1 MSVDSKSVKWPM
13 NMQGH
18 FLFRNTFLDPFVILF
33 ATNSAIIPEHG
44 VAPLIQKS
52 SWDDL
57 IAFKAI
63 KGWHAHRFEAREHVC
78 VCVCVRTCACTRMA
92 MKGNWGSRALSFD
105 KATNGA
111 CGCRGNLCLN
121 MAVQGSSFL
130 HSDAHPSSWLAH
142 CCQESA
148 LFFISNLK
156 RGSRYIMKS
165 PWMLQ

>member
-78 VCVCVRTCACTRMA
+78 VCVCVYVRARVRAWQWRVIEVPGPWVLIRPRMVH
-92 MKGNWGSRALSFD
+92 
-105 KATNGA
+105 
-111 CGCRGNLCLN
+111 
-121 MAVQGSSFL
+121 AVVVETFVWTWQYKDL
-130 HSDAHPSSWLAH
+130 HSCTQTRTPLPGLLTAVKRAHFFSSVIWKEA
-142 CCQESA
+142 A
-148 LFFISNLK
+148 DT
-156 RGSRYIMKS
+156 
-165 PWMLQ
+165 